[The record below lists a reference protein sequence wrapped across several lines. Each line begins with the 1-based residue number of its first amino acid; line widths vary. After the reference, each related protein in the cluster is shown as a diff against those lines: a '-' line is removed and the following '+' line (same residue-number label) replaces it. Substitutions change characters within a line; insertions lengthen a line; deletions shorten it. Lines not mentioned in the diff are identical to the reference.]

1 MSAYSINPFPVEES
15 EKSRR
20 VLIKFSSNKSQKSAR
35 GYTLRSL
42 YQPWRRRK
50 GQRIKGRGGKKEE
63 DGERCLT
70 WLAQGIVSD
79 CTSAPEERKR

>member
-35 GYTLRSL
+35 GYTLWPL

-50 GQRIKGRGGKKEE
+50 GQRIKGREEKKE